1 MKEKWQLK
9 KWWIWNQYTDNTWW
23 LLMLYCGA
31 LYIRLTLET
40 ATQTFS
46 WQQLSFLYLFFP
58 ETTTSPIKIYQQFI
72 VDNTEH
78 NIAWGFVSW
87 SDTKESSEKNR
98 AIAEN
103 RTKSA
108 INITY
113 PSSIYYLFQKLVLM
127 PRQAVQIKTSVRK
140 PLTIFIDDTGP
151 MLLT

>member
-1 MKEKWQLK
+1 MVTQCCTVVLCIFDWLLKQQLK
-9 KWWIWNQYTDNTWW
+9 HFLD
-23 LLMLYCGA
+23 
-31 LYIRLTLET
+31 
-40 ATQTFS
+40 S
-46 WQQLSFLYLFFP
+46 SFLLYLFFP